1 MFKCHEKWQITWESL
16 RKRFIEHTN
25 KSIAGTLS
33 KGTMSQEAVGV

>member
-16 RKRFIEHTN
+16 RKRFEHTN

-33 KGTMSQEAVGV
+33 KGTMSQEAVGA